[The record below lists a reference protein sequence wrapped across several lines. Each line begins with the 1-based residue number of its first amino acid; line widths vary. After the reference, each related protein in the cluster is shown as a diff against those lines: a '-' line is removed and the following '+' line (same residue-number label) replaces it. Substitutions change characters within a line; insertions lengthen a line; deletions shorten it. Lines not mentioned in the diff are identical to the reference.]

1 MCGWVLAPH
10 TFCAKNGVH
19 CLVSFFSHL
28 ADLGGCSTSVHK
40 VHKDSV
46 THQYTP
52 SPIFIS
58 DKKVCAFRKP
68 ASNSKYPLAPDGPE
82 CSAED

>member
-1 MCGWVLAPH
+1 MWVGTRPPH
-10 TFCAKNGVH
+10 LLCKKGSTLSCI
-19 CLVSFFSHL
+19 FSHL

-58 DKKVCAFRKP
+58 DKKVCPFRKP

-82 CSAED
+82 CYAED